1 MSVTAAHELLHALGL
16 LHEQSR
22 SDARNFTILKL
33 QDKQSE
39 TYDTN
44 NFKFGYDFGSVMHY
58 GADYIP
64 PDNYNIITLP
74 RFYQQTIGQNSCK
87 GHEMRCKN
95 RGSPQKLPGENGL
108 HTRDGS
114 LTKRK
119 QEQWERERAEGEQTS
134 GWFNK
139 FGQKHTPGRRRA
151 VNWAINEGA
160 EAAEAEQAADADND
174 KRRNESDGATTVKNT
189 EGEQTSGWF
198 NKFGQKHTP
207 GRRRAVNWA
216 INEGAEAAEAEQAA
230 ADADNGKRR
239 NESDGATTSSD
250 QQLLIDNNN
259 GTIHH
264 QMQQWKSIEPS
275 PMAHAPSPLVHHRP
289 PSSIPPAAMLYS
301 APTGGFSVPTPM
313 HFFTTPPPPLFGDYH
328 HQAQCQRQ
336 FLPGAMPMFPQFVPP
351 PPLPPV
357 GVIDTAAFILAAHQ
371 QQKFPLG
378 MPQHPLMPTPPFSC
392 PSSLEE
398 AGNNSPAVEQHQQ
411 YHQHQLQLNETVP
424 STVLSSSPACI
435 EADNNKATP
444 PTAPKRGEAEPAN
457 FMRAPRRSLS
467 MDASGTWEEELA
479 RQVAERQ
486 MSADREAHRALEE
499 ERVREREER
508 ECRAREEAEREAE
521 ERRRT
526 DRIEARDQ
534 NERSTFASLQRAQR
548 EAELLRRAKL
558 FRHILLD
565 GDGQTDM
572 DTARRLLKCADGEET
587 VLNDVIRQLRDFDRQ
602 KRLANESCGNLSPS
616 STNGKITPKSA
627 KDAGKAIG
635 KTALFSRANSWNVK
649 HSRTM
654 PAAVFSPPIIA
665 QSKLP
670 PLSVAEHA
678 KVRAEIVVTAPDIV
692 HQKNVALPPK
702 KTASANGQNTVSTT
716 ASPSSH
722 NNSTVTSPNTSSKY
736 GNGSQKPTPPDKQHK
751 SLRQKV
757 QNAVR
762 SGAAMLRRK
771 DSGGKTNGDGAK
783 VLRTVGLFEQV
794 TLRHRT
800 SSNSNSNNQQ
810 QQQQQQNRHP
820 SSPSLSPSP
829 TSAASTNSNT
839 PPNQPAQQHPV
850 EEQPLFSSPTF
861 EFLLPPP
868 LPVLADHRRRGRQ
881 LFELGSMTLSTMAL
895 PEAANDVKQMKL
907 KHQQQQHVEEKK
919 FDENGVEDDSEGKV
933 AKCQNAQENGGGKA
947 QQNSPPGSSAT
958 SSSSASVL
966 RFRAALDSP
975 FGSREDISNS
985 LIVSNGYAAIPP
997 APPKFVGGPLRYA
1010 NGGVSVA
1017 AAHQLVPPSPFRRP
1031 AQNGGG
1037 GDSSEPLLRRSL
1049 RSPTMRRLQ
1058 ESLQSLAE
1066 DAPMSPTVSARGDVS
1081 RADTPK
1087 PFNCRTSQYRSLNL
1101 KRDTERQKQI
1111 LEHLAQVRIQL
1122 KNSQVQIEQTI
1133 SKQNLTTEGH

>member
-1 MSVTAAHELLHALGL
+1 MVSI
-16 LHEQSR
+16 R
-22 SDARNFTILKL
+22 
-33 QDKQSE
+33 
-39 TYDTN
+39 
-44 NFKFGYDFGSVMHY
+44 
-58 GADYIP
+58 
-64 PDNYNIITLP
+64 
-74 RFYQQTIGQNSCK
+74 
-87 GHEMRCKN
+87 
-95 RGSPQKLPGENGL
+95 SPQKLPGENGL
-108 HTRDGS
+108 HARDGS

-160 EAAEAEQAADADND
+160 EAAEAEQAAGADND
-174 KRRNESDGATTVKNT
+174 
-189 EGEQTSGWF
+189 
-198 NKFGQKHTP
+198 
-207 GRRRAVNWA
+207 
-216 INEGAEAAEAEQAA
+216 
-230 ADADNGKRR
+230 KRR

-250 QQLLIDNNN
+250 QQLLNDNNN
-259 GTIHH
+259 GTIHY
-264 QMQQWKSIEPS
+264 QMQQWKNIEPS

-301 APTGGFSVPTPM
+301 APTGGFPVQTPM
-313 HFFTTPPPPLFGDYH
+313 HFFTTPPPPAAPMQLFGDYH

-351 PPLPPV
+351 PPLPSV

-371 QQKFPLG
+371 QQKFPMG
-378 MPQHPLMPTPPFSC
+378 MSQHPLMPTPPFSC

-411 YHQHQLQLNETVP
+411 YQQHQLQLNETVP

-444 PTAPKRGEAEPAN
+444 RTAAKRGEAEPAN
-457 FMRAPRRSLS
+457 SMRTPRRSLS

-486 MSADREAHRALEE
+486 MSADREAQRALEE

-534 NERSTFASLQRAQR
+534 NERSTLASLQRAQR

-572 DTARRLLKCADGEET
+572 DTARRLLKCADGEEN

-602 KRLANESCGNLSPS
+602 KRLANESCGSLSPS
-616 STNGKITPKSA
+616 STTGKITPKSA

-665 QSKLP
+665 QSKMP
-670 PLSVAEHA
+670 PLSVVEHA
-678 KVRAEIVVTAPDIV
+678 KVRAEIVVTAPNIG
-692 HQKNVALPPK
+692 HQKNVAFPPK

-716 ASPSSH
+716 ASPSSQ
-722 NNSTVTSPNTSSKY
+722 NKSTVTSPNASSNY
-736 GNGSQKPTPPDKQHK
+736 GNGSQKSTPPDKQHK

-800 SSNSNSNNQQ
+800 SSNSNSSNNNQ

-820 SSPSLSPSP
+820 SSPSPSP
-829 TSAASTNSNT
+829 TSGASTNSNT

-861 EFLLPPP
+861 EFLLPPR

-881 LFELGSMTLSTMAL
+881 PFELESMTLSTIAS
-895 PEAANDVKQMKL
+895 PEAANDVKQMNL
-907 KHQQQQHVEEKK
+907 KHQQQQHVVRGRHGKVDELEEEKE
-919 FDENGVEDDSEGKV
+919 FDENGVEDDGEGRV
-933 AKCQNAQENGGGKA
+933 AKCKNAQENCGGKA

-997 APPKFVGGPLRYA
+997 APPKIVGGPLRYA
-1010 NGGVSVA
+1010 NGVSVA

-1066 DAPMSPTVSARGDVS
+1066 DAPTSPTVSARGDVS